1 MYQLFTDT
9 SANLPTAYCRAHN
22 IRVIPLYYYIDGE
35 EHTCLDTAAF
45 EDTAYYT
52 AMKEGKT
59 VTTSQITPGNFIQA
73 FRPVLERGEDI
84 IYVCMA
90 RRISGSYDS
99 AASARDELLAEFPE
113 RRIALINTRGAGFG
127 EGIPVMV
134 CADARDAGADFDAA
148 VAAGERC
155 VRYIYQVFTVDDLMY
170 LGRTGRCSNFSAW
183 VGSAL
188 NIKPLLK
195 AADEGV
201 IVTFAKI
208 RGRKKAIKALAQ
220 YYDDNV
226 VRADEQT
233 VCISYAGCLDDAQ
246 TLAVMIRENHPPKEL
261 WVVPHE
267 PVTGSHLGPGALAL
281 FFISKHNRDTGE
293 DDGLY

>member
-9 SANLPTAYCRAHN
+9 SANLPTAYCNEHH
-22 IRVIPLYYYIDGE
+22 IHVIPLYYYLDGKE
-35 EHTCLDTAAF
+35 YTCLDTDSF
-45 EDTAYYT
+45 DDTAYYA
-52 AMKEGKT
+52 AMKAGKQ
-59 VTTSQITPGNFIQA
+59 VTTSQITPGNFVEA
-73 FRPVLERGEDI
+73 FRPVLEKGEDI

-99 AASARDELLAEFPE
+99 AAAAREQLLAEFPE
-113 RRIALINTRGAGFG
+113 RRIALINTKGAGFG
-127 EGIPVMV
+127 EGITVMTCV
-134 CADARDAGADFDAA
+134 QARENGEDFEAA

-170 LGRTGRCSNFSAW
+170 LGRTGRCSNFSAY

-195 AADEGV
+195 ASDDGV
-201 IVTFAKI
+201 IVTFSKI
-208 RGRKKAIKALAQ
+208 RGRKKAIKALAG
-220 YYDDNV
+220 YYNDNV

-233 VCISYAGCLDDAQ
+233 VCISHAGCEEDAQ
-246 TLAVMIRENHPPKEL
+246 ALAAMIRESHAPKEL
-261 WVVPHE
+261 WIVPHE

>member
-9 SANLPTAYCRAHN
+9 SANLPTAYCQKRN
-22 IRVIPLYYYIDGE
+22 IHVIPLYYYLDGE
-35 EHTCLDTAAF
+35 EHTCRDTASFDDA
-45 EDTAYYT
+45 AYYA
-52 AMKEGKT
+52 AMKAGKT
-59 VTTSQITPGNFIQA
+59 VTTSQITPGNFVEA
-73 FRPVLERGEDI
+73 FRPALANGDDI
-84 IYVCMA
+84 IYICMA

-99 AASARDELLAEFPE
+99 AAQAREQLLAEFPE
-113 RRIALINTRGAGFG
+113 RRIALVNTKGAGFG
-127 EGIPVMV
+127 EGIPVMI
-134 CADARDAGADFDAA
+134 CADARERGEDFDAA
-148 VAAGERC
+148 LQAAERC
-155 VRYIYQVFTVDDLMY
+155 VRYIYQVFTVDDLMF
-170 LGRTGRCSNFSAW
+170 LGRTGRCSNFSAY

-195 AADEGV
+195 ASDDGV

-220 YYDDNV
+220 YYEDNV
-226 VRADEQT
+226 VHPEAQT

-246 TLAVMIRENHPPKEL
+246 ALAAILRDTKPPRDL
-261 WVVPHE
+261 WIVPHE

-293 DDGLY
+293 DDGAY

>member
-9 SANLPTAYCRAHN
+9 SANLPSLYCREHN
-22 IRVIPLYYYIDGE
+22 IHVIPLYYYLEGE
-35 EHTCLDTAAF
+35 GHTCLDTDAF
-45 EDTAYYT
+45 DDSAYYA

-59 VTTSQITPGNFIQA
+59 VTTSQITPGNFVNA
-73 FRPVLERGEDI
+73 FRPVLARGEDI
-84 IYVCMA
+84 IYICMA

-99 AASARDELLAEFPE
+99 AAQAREQLLAEFPD
-113 RRIALINTRGAGFG
+113 RRIALVNTKGAGFG

-134 CADARDAGADFDAA
+134 CADARAQGASFDEALAA
-148 VAAGERC
+148 AERC
-155 VRYIYQVFTVDDLMY
+155 VRYIYQVFTVDDLMF
-170 LGRTGRCSNFSAW
+170 LGRTGRCSNFSAY

-195 AADEGV
+195 ASDDGV

-220 YYDDNV
+220 YYDENV
-226 VRADEQT
+226 VHADSQT
-233 VCISYAGCLDDAQ
+233 VCISYAGCPDEAQ
-246 TLAVMIRENHPPKEL
+246 TLAAMIRENHPPKAL
-261 WVVPHE
+261 WVLPHE

-281 FFISKHNRDTGE
+281 FFISKHNRDTGV
-293 DDGLY
+293 DDGAY